1 MMRRALVLQLAVL
14 IVLVVCAQIVAAND
28 IQEKSSI
35 IGTFTGGKIASEGV
49 TVRLVDSI
57 LLHEVARTVTDKD
70 GKFMMP
76 NLLPGLYLITVDA
89 GSMKNM
95 FKRVEVVSG
104 SPTFIDIRPLL
115 SEQELKEH
123 NGWERFKWT
132 IKMAERNPLRD
143 EVGVTAID
151 NEAPES
157 DGLLAAL
164 RSFQQANG
172 IEGEVSYLS
181 VGSGRQDIL
190 THQMAQVAV
199 QGRLED
205 TGSWSFNGNYLDGLR
220 SSYLARGGVQ
230 YELFNHDLDVRFSAN
245 DLIFAEYPEL
255 LSRQRIARFVQS
267 ADSSTEE
274 DSRWITNISV
284 DDYWPIQDRIQIEY
298 GVRVDYYGYLQDT
311 VHYSPHLGASIDL
324 APGITVHGTFFRNAS
339 APGNL
344 APESDGFH
352 SYVHEIA
359 FVPYGTTLN
368 PEIAQGFESGVDVAG
383 DDYHLAVV
391 YTYQNVEDKVATVD
405 VRNTPVSLQLQS
417 LRPFVI
423 FNATSQESH
432 GVEAEFEKRL
442 SHFLTARA
450 SYNITQTIPIYIVE
464 KGAFSE
470 GQMYFRLGEKSE
482 DYHDVQAGIRADIQ
496 QTNTR
501 VAANWKWSSGSPLIF
516 GRNASGALSALDLE
530 VYQGIPFQVF
540 SETDLKLLVAVQ
552 NILDREQAST
562 GNADYYRALQ
572 YDQPR
577 VIAGGVLVQF

>member
-1 MMRRALVLQLAVL
+1 MTRRGIIQITFLLT
-14 IVLVVCAQIVAAND
+14 LVVCSQYAIGANVP
-28 IQEKSSI
+28 EKSSI
-35 IGTFTGGKIASEGV
+35 IGTFVGGKVACNGV

-57 LLHEVARTVTDKD
+57 LLREVARAVTDKD
-70 GKFMMP
+70 GKFQMS

-115 SEQELKEH
+115 SEQELKE
-123 NGWERFKWT
+123 NNSWERFKWT

-143 EVGVTAID
+143 EVGEQAAD
-151 NEAPES
+151 NSAPQS

-164 RSFQQANG
+164 RSFQAANG

-181 VGSGRQDIL
+181 LGSGSQDIL
-190 THQMAQVAV
+190 SHQMAQVAV

-205 TGSWSFNGNYLDGLR
+205 TGSWSFNGNYLDGFH
-220 SSYLARGGVQ
+220 SSYLAHGGVQ
-230 YELFNHDLDVRFSAN
+230 YELYDHDLNVNFSAN
-245 DLIFAEYPEL
+245 DLIFAEYPDL
-255 LSRQRIARFVQS
+255 VSRQRIARFVQS
-267 ADSSTEE
+267 PDESSAE
-274 DSRWITNISV
+274 DSRWITNLSV
-284 DDYWPIQDRIQIEY
+284 DDHWPVIDGVQISY
-298 GVRVDYYGYLQDT
+298 GVRFDYYGYLRDA

-324 APGITVHGTFFRNAS
+324 APGIAIHGTFFRNAS

-344 APESDGFH
+344 APESDELR

-359 FVPYGTTLN
+359 FVPYGNSLV
-368 PEIAQGFESGVDVAG
+368 PEIAQGFESGVDVVQN
-383 DDYHLAVV
+383 DYRLTVV
-391 YTYQNVEDKVATVD
+391 YTYQNVADKVATVD
-405 VRNTPVSLQLQS
+405 VRNTPVSIQLQS

-423 FNATSQESH
+423 FNATDQESH
-432 GVEAEFEKRL
+432 GVEAEVEKRL
-442 SHFLTARA
+442 SNLLTARA

-464 KGAFSE
+464 KGTFSQR
-470 GQMYFRLGEKSE
+470 QMYFRPGEKSE
-482 DYHDVQAGIRADIQ
+482 NYHDVQAGIRADIH

-516 GRNASGALSALDLE
+516 GRNATGALSALDLE

-552 NILDREQAST
+552 NILDHDQAST

>member
-1 MMRRALVLQLAVL
+1 MMRAGRVIQLTLL
-14 IVLVVCAQIVAAND
+14 ITLFVCSQFAIAGNVP
-28 IQEKSSI
+28 EKSSI
-35 IGTFTGGKIASEGV
+35 VGTFIGGKVASEGV

-57 LLHEVARTVTDKD
+57 LLREVARTVTDKD
-70 GKFMMP
+70 GKFQLS

-115 SEQELKEH
+115 TEQELKD
-123 NGWERFKWT
+123 NNSWERFKWT

-143 EVGVTAID
+143 EVGAITD
-151 NEAPES
+151 DQAPQS

-164 RSFQQANG
+164 RSFQQANE

-181 VGSGRQDIL
+181 LGGGSQDIL
-190 THQMAQVAV
+190 THQMAQFAV

-205 TGSWSFNGNYLDGLR
+205 TGSWNFNGNYLDGFH
-220 SSYLARGGVQ
+220 SSYLARGGVN
-230 YELFNHDLDVRFSAN
+230 YELYNHDLNVNFSAN

-255 LSRQRIARFVQS
+255 VSRQRIARFVQAPDEQS
-267 ADSSTEE
+267 AE
-274 DSRWITNISV
+274 DSRWITTLSV
-284 DDYWPIQDRIQIEY
+284 DDHWPVIDHVQVSY
-298 GVRVDYYGYLQDT
+298 GVRFDYYGYLRDA

-324 APGITVHGTFFRNAS
+324 APGVAIHGTFFRNAS
-339 APGNL
+339 APGNF
-344 APESDGFH
+344 APESDDLH

-359 FVPYGTTLN
+359 FVPYGTSLV
-368 PEIAQGFESGVDVAG
+368 PEIAHGVESGIDVVR
-383 DDYHLAVV
+383 DDYRFAVV
-391 YTYQNVEDKVATVD
+391 YTYQNVSDKVATVD
-405 VRNTPVSLQLQS
+405 VRNTPVSIQLQS

-423 FNATSQESH
+423 FNSPDQESH
-432 GVEAEFEKRL
+432 GVETEFEKRL
-442 SHFLTARA
+442 SHLLTARA
-450 SYNITQTIPIYIVE
+450 SYNITQTIPVFIVE
-464 KGAFSE
+464 KGTFSQR
-470 GQMYFRLGEKSE
+470 QMYFRPGERSE
-482 DYHDVQAGIRADIQ
+482 NYHDVEAGIRADIQ

-516 GRNASGALSALDLE
+516 GRNATGSLSALDLE

-552 NILDREQAST
+552 NILDHDQAAS
-562 GNADYYRALQ
+562 GNADYYRALE

>member
-1 MMRRALVLQLAVL
+1 MMRRGVIIQVTLLFALVVS
-14 IVLVVCAQIVAAND
+14 AQFATAYD
-28 IQEKSSI
+28 IPQKSSI
-35 IGTFTGGKIASEGV
+35 IGTFTGGKIVSEGV

-57 LLHEVARTVTDKD
+57 LLREVARTVTDKD
-70 GKFMMP
+70 GKFQMA

-115 SEQELKEH
+115 SEQELKE
-123 NGWERFKWT
+123 NNSWERFKWT

-143 EVGVTAID
+143 EVGQTTD
-151 NEAPES
+151 DEAPQS

-164 RSFQQANG
+164 RSFQQSNQ

-181 VGSGRQDIL
+181 LGSGRQDIL

-205 TGSWSFNGNYLDGLR
+205 TGSWSFNGNYLDGFH
-220 SSYLARGGVQ
+220 SSYLAHGGVQ
-230 YELFNHDLDVRFSAN
+230 YELYNHDLNVDFSAN
-245 DLIFAEYPEL
+245 DLIFAEYPDL
-255 LSRQRIARFVQS
+255 LSRQRIARFVQAPDESS
-267 ADSSTEE
+267 AE
-274 DSRWITNISV
+274 DSRWITNLSV
-284 DDYWPIQDRIQIEY
+284 DDHWPVMDRVQIGY
-298 GVRVDYYGYLQDT
+298 GVRFDYYGYLRDT
-311 VHYSPHLGASIDL
+311 VHYSPHLGATIEL
-324 APGITVHGTFFRNAS
+324 APGVAIHGTFFRNAS
-339 APGNL
+339 APGNF
-344 APESDGFH
+344 APEADELH

-359 FVPYGTTLN
+359 FVPYGTSLV
-368 PEIAQGFESGVDVAG
+368 PEIAQGFESGIDVNRN
-383 DDYHLAVV
+383 DYHFAVI
-391 YTYQNVEDKVATVD
+391 YTYQNVSDKVATVD
-405 VRNTPVSLQLQS
+405 VRNTPVSIQLQS

-423 FNATSQESH
+423 FNTTNQESH

-442 SHFLTARA
+442 SHLLTARA

-464 KGAFSE
+464 KGTFAQR
-470 GQMYFRLGEKSE
+470 QMYFRPGEKSE

-540 SETDLKLLVAVQ
+540 SETDLKLLVAIQ
-552 NILDREQAST
+552 NILDRDQAST

>member
-1 MMRRALVLQLAVL
+1 MMRRGGVVQLTLLIALFVF
-14 IVLVVCAQIVAAND
+14 AQIAVATNVP
-28 IQEKSSI
+28 EKSSI
-35 IGTFTGGKIASEGV
+35 IGTFAGGKIASEGV

-57 LLHEVARTVTDKD
+57 LLREVARTVTDKN
-70 GKFMMP
+70 GKFQMA

-89 GSMKNM
+89 GSMTNM

-115 SEQELKEH
+115 TEQELKEQ

-143 EVGVTAID
+143 EVGQTAID
-151 NEAPES
+151 NEAPQN
-157 DGLLAAL
+157 DGLFAAL

-181 VGSGRQDIL
+181 LGSGSQDVL
-190 THQMAQVAV
+190 THQMAQVAM

-205 TGSWSFNGNYLDGLR
+205 TGSWSFNGNYLDGIH
-220 SSYLARGGVQ
+220 SSYLASGAVQ
-230 YELFNHDLDVRFSAN
+230 YQLYNHDLNVNFSAN

-267 ADSSTEE
+267 PDESSVE
-274 DSRWITNISV
+274 DSRWITNLSV
-284 DDYWPIQDRIQIEY
+284 DDHWPVFDGVQIGY
-298 GVRVDYYGYLQDT
+298 GVRFDYYGYLRDT

-324 APGITVHGTFFRNAS
+324 APGVAIHGTFFRNAS
-339 APGNL
+339 SPGDF
-344 APESDGFH
+344 APESDGLH

-359 FVPYGTTLN
+359 FVPYGTSLV
-368 PEIAQGFESGVDVAG
+368 PEVAQGFESGIDVVG
-383 DDYHLAVV
+383 EDYRFAVV
-391 YTYQNVEDKVATVD
+391 YTYQNVADKVATVD
-405 VRNTPVSLQLQS
+405 VRNTPVSIQLQS

-423 FNATSQESH
+423 FNSSDQESH
-432 GVEAEFEKRL
+432 GVETEFEKRI
-442 SHFLTARA
+442 SHLLTARA

-464 KGAFSE
+464 KGTFSQR
-470 GQMYFRLGEKSE
+470 QMYFRRGEKSE

-501 VAANWKWSSGSPLIF
+501 VAANWRWSSGSPLIF
-516 GRNASGALSALDLE
+516 GRNATGALSALDVE

-552 NILDREQAST
+552 NILDHDQTST

-572 YDQPR
+572 YNQPR

>member
-1 MMRRALVLQLAVL
+1 MMRRGIIQITLLVAL
-14 IVLVVCAQIVAAND
+14 LVCSQFAIGANAP
-28 IQEKSSI
+28 EKSSI
-35 IGTFTGGKIASEGV
+35 VGTFIGGKVASEGV

-57 LLHEVARTVTDKD
+57 LLREVARTVTDKD
-70 GKFMMP
+70 GKFQLS

-89 GSMKNM
+89 GSMTNM

-115 SEQELKEH
+115 TAQEMKD
-123 NGWERFKWT
+123 NNSWERFKWT

-143 EVGVTAID
+143 EVGAGATTD
-151 NEAPES
+151 DQAPQS

-181 VGSGRQDIL
+181 LGSGAQDIL
-190 THQMAQVAV
+190 THQMAQFAV

-205 TGSWSFNGNYLDGLR
+205 TGSWNFNGNYLDGFH
-220 SSYLARGGVQ
+220 SSYLARGGVN
-230 YELFNHDLDVRFSAN
+230 YELYNHDLNVNFSAN

-267 ADSSTEE
+267 PDEQSAE
-274 DSRWITNISV
+274 DSRWITTLSV
-284 DDYWPIQDRIQIEY
+284 DDHWPVMDHVQIGY
-298 GVRVDYYGYLQDT
+298 GVRFDYYGYLRDA
-311 VHYSPHLGASIDL
+311 VHYSPHLGASIDFG
-324 APGITVHGTFFRNAS
+324 PGVAIHGTFFRNAS
-339 APGNL
+339 APGNF
-344 APESDGFH
+344 APESDDLH

-359 FVPYGTTLN
+359 FVPYGTSLV
-368 PEIAQGFESGVDVAG
+368 PEIAQGFESGIDVVR
-383 DDYHLAVV
+383 DDYHFAVV
-391 YTYQNVEDKVATVD
+391 YTYQNVQDKVATVD
-405 VRNTPVSLQLQS
+405 VRNTPVSIQLQS

-423 FNATSQESH
+423 FNSRDQESH
-432 GVEAEFEKRL
+432 GVETEIEKRL
-442 SHFLTARA
+442 SHLLTARA
-450 SYNITQTIPIYIVE
+450 SYNITQTIPVYIVE
-464 KGAFSE
+464 KGTFSQR
-470 GQMYFRLGEKSE
+470 QMYFRPGEKSE
-482 DYHDVQAGIRADIQ
+482 NYHDVEAGIRADIQ

-516 GRNASGALSALDLE
+516 GRNATGALSALDVE

-540 SETDLKLLVAVQ
+540 SETDLKFLVAIQ
-552 NILDREQAST
+552 NILDRDQAAS